1 MCDARVRVPM
11 APDRRSALMVM
22 SWFVRAP
29 LGAAV
34 TNGEAPVAGAAQSSH
49 GAASYRCPGRK

>member
-49 GAASYRCPGRK
+49 GAAS